1 VKLEADSSKPNHPT
15 FHFSVESIA
24 FYNKINRNI
33 FKMVPRP
40 DGKSATGGVYNV
52 TESGIE
58 FNHMPPLDTPIDGAA
73 FLERFR

>member
-1 VKLEADSSKPNHPT
+1 
-15 FHFSVESIA
+15 
-24 FYNKINRNI
+24 
-33 FKMVPRP
+33 MVPKS
-40 DGKSATGGVYNV
+40 DGKSETGGVYNV